1 MTMVSCVR
9 FVGRIRCSIAK
20 RTGQTD
26 LT

>member
-9 FVGRIRCSIAK
+9 FVDGFRCNIAG